1 MDTGIL
7 QDVGLTTNEAKVY
20 CALLKLGS
28 ASVNEIT
35 RKSGVHRVNVYDV
48 LERLLLK
55 GLIGSI
61 IVANKRHYEAANPS
75 ELLKLLEAKEQRLR
89 TSLPSLHELY
99 NSRREKEEVHC
110 FKGPNGVMT
119 AYFMMLDQ
127 GKTIYAIGASG
138 LNRKYLKHRHIQ
150 WDKERITR
158 GIHVKALYYESA
170 RKEKKEAQEQL
181 WQNRFLPDTFKSP
194 AMVDVSGDIVVILLA
209 TETILAIVIENKHIA
224 DTYRTYF
231 DFMWQFAKD

>member
-1 MDTGIL
+1 MDSNVL
-7 QDVGLTTNEAKVY
+7 QEVGLTANEAKVY
-20 CALLKLGS
+20 LALLRLGS

-55 GLIGSI
+55 GLISSI
-61 IVANKRHYEAANPS
+61 IVANKRHYEAADPR
-75 ELLKLLEAKEQRLR
+75 ELLTLLEAKEQRLR

-99 NSRREKEEVHC
+99 NTRREKEEVHC
-110 FKGPNGVMT
+110 FKGPEGVMT
-119 AYFMMLDQ
+119 AYFMMLEQ
-127 GKTIYAIGASG
+127 GNTIYAIGASG
-138 LNRKYLKHRHIQ
+138 LNRKYLRHRHVR
-150 WDKERITR
+150 WDKERINR

-170 RKEKKEAQEQL
+170 RQEKEEAKEKL

-194 AMVDVSGDIVVILLA
+194 AMVDISGNLVVILLA
-209 TETILAIVIENKHIA
+209 TGTILAIVIENKDIA

-231 DFMWQFAKD
+231 DFMWQFAKP